1 MNKAMKKDFDFL
13 AKIVA
18 MICDYAVENNMN
30 PTDTVKTVAADI
42 SAIASISNFDSWK
55 KEESE

>member
-1 MNKAMKKDFDFL
+1 MNKDFDFL
-13 AKIVA
+13 ASIIS

-30 PTDTVKTVAADI
+30 PTDTVRTVAADI
-42 SAIASISNFDSWK
+42 SEIASISNFDDWN